1 MIRFIPS
8 YMLYLSCIL
17 FLMNFSAYAQQRYV
31 EKSDPEAKKIL
42 KEVKSVIKEYD
53 ALKIE
58 YELTLENGEEEEIQ
72 VGTIIQ
78 KDNKYCVTNNG
89 NVIIN
94 DNQTVW
100 LYMKNQNEVQIN
112 DFEEE
117 DELSFSP
124 NKIFNLDES
133 EDEFFYAITDQ
144 KGNLCKIEFK
154 PLEKGSEIMK
164 IRVEIDKAQRMIK
177 SVKVFQTDGIKLNF
191 KLNKVSNYTINANT
205 FSFIKSKYPGV
216 KEVDLRD

>member
-8 YMLYLSCIL
+8 FMIHLNCIIL
-17 FLMNFSAYAQQRYV
+17 LMNFSADAQRRYI
-31 EKSDPEAKKIL
+31 EQSDPEAKKLL
-42 KEVKSVIKEYD
+42 KEVKSEIKEFD

-58 YELTLENGEEEEIQ
+58 YQLTLENGEVEEVQ

-78 KDNKYCVTNNG
+78 KGNKYCVTNNG

-100 LYMKNQNEVQIN
+100 MYIKNQNEVQIN

-117 DELSFSP
+117 DDLSFSP

-144 KGNLCKIEFK
+144 NGSLYKIEFK
-154 PLEKGSEIMK
+154 PLDKDSEIMK
-164 IRVEIDKAQRMIK
+164 IRVEIDRAQKMIK
-177 SVKVFQTDGIKLNF
+177 SVKVFQTDGMKLNF
-191 KLNKVSNYTINANT
+191 KLNKVSNYTIRSNT
-205 FSFIKSKYPGV
+205 FSFDKSKYPGV